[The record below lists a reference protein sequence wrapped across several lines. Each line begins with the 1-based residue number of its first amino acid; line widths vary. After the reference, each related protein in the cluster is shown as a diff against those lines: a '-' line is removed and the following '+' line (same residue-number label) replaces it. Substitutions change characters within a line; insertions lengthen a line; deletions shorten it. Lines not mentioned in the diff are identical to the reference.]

1 MGDRPRIESGAAD
14 APAPRDH
21 WQRVYGS
28 RAEDEVS
35 WFQVRPLASLA
46 LISAAAAGPDAR
58 IVDVGGGASRLVD
71 ALLDAGHRGVTV
83 LDIAE
88 GALFLARRRLGPRAA
103 AVEWITADVTT
114 WQPGAPFDVWHDR
127 AVFHFLTLPE
137 DREAYRATLRRA
149 LRPGGQA
156 IVATFSTAGPERCS
170 GLPVVRYEPE
180 TLASELGPELRLV
193 QSAREEHLTPG
204 GKLQRFQYSRLVR
217 L

>member
-1 MGDRPRIESGAAD
+1 MGDRPGSEPGDTGALV
-14 APAPRDH
+14 PRDH
-21 WQRVYGS
+21 WQQVYGS

-35 WFQVRPLASLA
+35 WFQARPQTSLA

-71 ALLDAGHRGVTV
+71 ALLDAGHRSVTV

-88 GALFLARRRLGPRAA
+88 GALALARRRLGPRAA

-114 WQPGAPFDVWHDR
+114 WEPGAPFDLWHDR
-127 AVFHFLTLPE
+127 AVFHFLTRPE

-149 LRPGGQA
+149 LRRGGQA

-180 TLASELGPELRLV
+180 TLASELGAELRLV